1 MSDDGWRMTGF
12 KDSGME
18 NVIIIGSG
26 PAGLT
31 AAIYTARANL
41 QPLLIEGPLPGGQLT
56 QTTDIEN
63 FPGFAKPIGGFDLM
77 MNMRQ
82 QAERMGVRLVM
93 DELVG
98 CDLAGTPKRLQLAAQ
113 GTLEAR
119 AVIIATGASARYL
132 EIESEEKLKGHGVSG
147 CATCDGAFYRGKPV
161 AVVGGGDTAM
171 EDALYLS
178 RIAAHVTLIHR
189 RDKFR
194 ASPIMADRVLK
205 NEKITVAWNS
215 VVAEVLDVSKNKVTG
230 VRLQDVVTHQV
241 SDVAIDGLFI
251 AIGHTP
257 NTAPFR
263 DQLALDPEG
272 YILSDCTRTKIP
284 GVYAAGDV
292 QDRIYRQA
300 VTAAGTGCMA
310 ALEVERFLSTLE

>member
-1 MSDDGWRMTGF
+1 
-12 KDSGME
+12 ME

-41 QPLLIEGPLPGGQLT
+41 QPLLIEGPQPGGQLT

-63 FPGFAKPIGGFDLM
+63 FPGFAAPVGGFDLM
-77 MNMRQ
+77 MAMRT
-82 QAERMGVRLVM
+82 QAERMGVRLIM

-98 CDLAGTPKRLQLAAQ
+98 CDLAASPKRLQLAAQ
-113 GTLEAR
+113 GALEAR

-132 EIESEEKLKGHGVSG
+132 GLPSEEQLKGHGVSG
-147 CATCDGAFYRGKPV
+147 CATCDGAFYRGRRV

-171 EDALYLS
+171 EDSLYLS
-178 RIAAHVTLIHR
+178 RLASHVTLIHR
-189 RDKFR
+189 RDRFR
-194 ASPIMADRVLK
+194 ASQVMADRVQK

-215 VVAEVLDVSKNKVTG
+215 VVEEVLDVSKETVTG
-230 VRLQDVVTHQV
+230 VRLRNVVTGQV
-241 SDVAIDGLFI
+241 SDVPVDGLFL

-263 DQLALDPEG
+263 GQITLDPDG
-272 YILSDCTRTKIP
+272 YIVSDHTRTNIP
-284 GVYAAGDV
+284 GVFAAGDV
-292 QDRIYRQA
+292 QDRTYRQA

-310 ALEVERFLSTLE
+310 ALEVERHLAALE

>member
-1 MSDDGWRMTGF
+1 V
-12 KDSGME
+12 E
-18 NVIIIGSG
+18 NVVIIGSG

-31 AAIYTARANL
+31 AAIYTARAGL
-41 QPLLIEGPLPGGQLT
+41 HPLLVEGPQPGGQLT

-63 FPGFAKPIGGFDLM
+63 FPGFATPIGGFDLM

-82 QAERMGVRLVM
+82 QAERMGVRLEM

-98 CDLAGTPKRLQLAAQ
+98 CDLAANPKRLQLAAL
-113 GTLEAR
+113 GLLEAR
-119 AVIIATGASARYL
+119 TVILATGASARYL
-132 EIESEEKLKGHGVSG
+132 GIASEEKLKGHGVSG
-147 CATCDGAFYRGKPV
+147 CATCDGAFYRGKRV

-178 RIAAHVTLIHR
+178 RIALHVTLIHR
-189 RDKFR
+189 RDRFR

-205 NEKITVAWNS
+205 NGKITVAWNT
-215 VVAEVLDVSKNKVTG
+215 VVEEVMDVAQNTVTG
-230 VRLQDVVTHQV
+230 LRLQHVVTGQR
-241 SDVAIDGLFI
+241 SEIPIDGLFI

-263 DQLALDPEG
+263 GQITLDPEG
-272 YILSDCTRTKIP
+272 YIVADRTRTKIP
-284 GVYAAGDV
+284 GVFAAGDV

-310 ALEVERFLSTLE
+310 ALEAERYLSTLE

>member
-1 MSDDGWRMTGF
+1 
-12 KDSGME
+12 ME
-18 NVIIIGSG
+18 NVIVIGSG

-31 AAIYTARANL
+31 AAIYAARANL
-41 QPLLIEGPLPGGQLT
+41 QPLLVEGPQPGGQLT

-63 FPGFAKPIGGFDLM
+63 FPGFAAPIGGFDLM

-98 CDLAGTPKRLQLAAQ
+98 CDLAATPKRLQLAAQ
-113 GTLEAR
+113 GPLEAR
-119 AVIIATGASARYL
+119 TIIIATGASARYL
-132 EIESEEKLKGHGVSG
+132 NLESEEKLKGHGVSG
-147 CATCDGAFYRGKPV
+147 CATCDGAFYRGKRV

-205 NEKITVAWNS
+205 NAKIAVVWNS
-215 VVAEVLDVSKNKVTG
+215 VVAEVMDVAQNKVTG
-230 VRLQDVVTHQV
+230 VRLRNVATGQL
-241 SDVAIDGLFI
+241 SDSPIDGLFI

-257 NTAPFR
+257 NTTPFR
-263 DQLALDPEG
+263 SQITLDSEG
-272 YILSDCTRTKIP
+272 YIVSDLTRTNIP
-284 GVYAAGDV
+284 GVFAAGDV
-292 QDRIYRQA
+292 QDRVYRQA

-310 ALEVERFLSTLE
+310 ALEVERYLATLE

>member
-1 MSDDGWRMTGF
+1 
-12 KDSGME
+12 ME

-41 QPLLIEGPLPGGQLT
+41 QPLLIEGPQPGGQLT

-63 FPGFAKPIGGFDLM
+63 FPGFAAPIGGFDLM

-98 CDLAGTPKRLQLAAQ
+98 CDLAASPKRLQLAAQ
-113 GTLEAR
+113 GALDAR
-119 AVIIATGASARYL
+119 TVILATGASARYL
-132 EIESEEKLKGHGVSG
+132 GIESEEKLKGHGVSG
-147 CATCDGAFYRGKPV
+147 CATCDGAFYRGKRV

-171 EDALYLS
+171 EDALYLFRLAS
-178 RIAAHVTLIHR
+178 QVTLIHR

-205 NEKITVAWNS
+205 NEKIKVIRNS
-215 VVAEVLDVSKNKVTG
+215 VVAEVLDVAKNTVTG
-230 VRLQDVVTHQV
+230 VRLQNVVTGQL
-241 SDVAIDGLFI
+241 SDVAIDGLFM

-257 NTAPFR
+257 NTAPFKG
-263 DQLALDPEG
+263 QLTLDAEG
-272 YILSDCTRTKIP
+272 YVVSDRTRTNLP
-284 GVYAAGDV
+284 GVFAAGDL
-292 QDRIYRQA
+292 QDRVYRQA

-310 ALEVERFLSTLE
+310 ALEVERFLSALE

>member
-1 MSDDGWRMTGF
+1 
-12 KDSGME
+12 ME

-41 QPLLIEGPLPGGQLT
+41 QPLLIEGPQPGGQLT

-63 FPGFAKPIGGFDLM
+63 FPGFAAPIGGFDLM

-98 CDLAGTPKRLQLAAQ
+98 CDLAASPKRLQLAAQ
-113 GTLEAR
+113 GALDAR
-119 AVIIATGASARYL
+119 TVILATGASARYL
-132 EIESEEKLKGHGVSG
+132 GIESEEKLKGHGVSG
-147 CATCDGAFYRGKPV
+147 CATCDGAFYRGKRV

-178 RIAAHVTLIHR
+178 RLASQVTLIHR

-205 NEKITVAWNS
+205 NEKIKVIWNS
-215 VVAEVLDVSKNKVTG
+215 VVAEVLDVAKNTVTG
-230 VRLQDVVTHQV
+230 VRLQNVVTGQL
-241 SDVAIDGLFI
+241 SDVAIDGLFM

-257 NTAPFR
+257 NTAPFKG
-263 DQLALDPEG
+263 QLTLDAEG
-272 YILSDCTRTKIP
+272 YVVSDRTRTNLP
-284 GVYAAGDV
+284 GVFAAGDL
-292 QDRIYRQA
+292 QDRVYRQA

-310 ALEVERFLSTLE
+310 ALEVERFLSALE

>member
-1 MSDDGWRMTGF
+1 MTGF

>member
-1 MSDDGWRMTGF
+1 
-12 KDSGME
+12 ME

-31 AAIYTARANL
+31 AAIYAARANL
-41 QPLLIEGPLPGGQLT
+41 QPLLVEGPQPGGQLT

-63 FPGFAKPIGGFDLM
+63 FPGFAKPVGGFDLM
-77 MNMRQ
+77 MAMRQ
-82 QAERMGVRLVM
+82 QAERMGVRLAM

-98 CDLAGTPKRLQLAAQ
+98 CDLAATPKRLQLAAQ

-119 AVIIATGASARYL
+119 TVILATGASARYL
-132 EIESEEKLKGHGVSG
+132 GIESEEKLKGHGVSG
-147 CATCDGAFYRGKPV
+147 CATCDGAFYRGKRV

-178 RIAAHVTLIHR
+178 RLASHVTLIHR

-205 NEKITVAWNS
+205 NEKITVVWNS
-215 VVAEVLDVSKNKVTG
+215 VVAEVLDVAQNKVTG
-230 VRLQDVVTHQV
+230 VCLKNGVTGQL
-241 SDVAIDGLFI
+241 SEVACDGLFL

-257 NTAPFR
+257 NTTPFR
-263 DQLALDPEG
+263 GQLTLDPEG
-272 YILSDCTRTKIP
+272 YIVADRTRTNLP
-284 GVYAAGDV
+284 GVFAAGDV
-292 QDRIYRQA
+292 QDRVYRQA

-310 ALEVERFLSTLE
+310 ALEVERHLALQE

>member
-1 MSDDGWRMTGF
+1 
-12 KDSGME
+12 ME

-41 QPLLIEGPLPGGQLT
+41 QPLLIEGPQPGGQLT

-63 FPGFAKPIGGFDLM
+63 FPGFANPIGGFDLM

-82 QAERMGVRLVM
+82 QAERMGVRLIM
-93 DELVG
+93 DELMS

-113 GTLEAR
+113 GALEAR
-119 AVIIATGASARYL
+119 TVIIATGASARYL
-132 EIESEEKLKGHGVSG
+132 GIPSEEQLKGHGVSG
-147 CATCDGAFYRGKPV
+147 CATCDGAFYRGKRV

-178 RIAAHVTLIHR
+178 RLASHVLLIHR

-194 ASPIMADRVLK
+194 ASPVMAERVLK
-205 NEKITVAWNS
+205 NEKITVIWNS
-215 VVAEVLDVSKNKVTG
+215 VVEEVLDVTKSTVTG
-230 VRLQDVVTHQV
+230 MRLKNLVTGQV
-241 SDVAIDGLFI
+241 SDTAIDGLFV

-257 NTAPFR
+257 NTKPFGE
-263 DQLALDPEG
+263 QLKMDPDG
-272 YILSDCTRTKIP
+272 YLIADGTRTNIP
-284 GVYAAGDV
+284 GVFAAGDV
-292 QDRIYRQA
+292 QDRTYRQA
-300 VTAAGTGCMA
+300 ITAAGTGCMA
-310 ALEVERFLSTLE
+310 ALEVERYLTSLE

>member
-1 MSDDGWRMTGF
+1 MAGYARNPMPEGHRV
-12 KDSGME
+12 E
-18 NVIIIGSG
+18 NIIIIGSG

-41 QPLLIEGPLPGGQLT
+41 QPLLIEGPQPGGQLT

-63 FPGFAKPIGGFDLM
+63 FPGFANPIGGFDLM

-93 DELVG
+93 DELVS
-98 CDLAGTPKRLQLAAQ
+98 CDLAATPKRLQLAGQ
-113 GTLEAR
+113 GALEAR
-119 AVIIATGASARYL
+119 TVIIATGASARYL
-132 EIESEEKLKGHGVSG
+132 GIASEEQLKGHGVSG
-147 CATCDGAFYRGKPV
+147 CATCDGAFYRGKRV

-178 RIAAHVTLIHR
+178 RLASHVTLIHR

-194 ASPIMADRVLK
+194 ASPVMADRVLK

-215 VVAEVLDVSKNKVTG
+215 VVDEVLDVTQKTVTG
-230 VRLQDVVTHQV
+230 VRLRNLVNGQIA
-241 SDVAIDGLFI
+241 DVAVDGLFL

-263 DQLALDPEG
+263 GQITLDPEG
-272 YILSDCTRTKIP
+272 YIVANRTRTNLP
-284 GVYAAGDV
+284 GVFAAGDV
-292 QDRIYRQA
+292 QDRDYRQA
-300 VTAAGTGCMA
+300 ITAAGTGCMA
-310 ALEVERFLSTLE
+310 ALEAERYLSTLE

>member
-1 MSDDGWRMTGF
+1 
-12 KDSGME
+12 ME

-41 QPLLIEGPLPGGQLT
+41 QPLLIEGPQPGGQLT

-63 FPGFAKPIGGFDLM
+63 FPGFAAPIGGFDLM

-98 CDLAGTPKRLQLAAQ
+98 CDLAASPKRLQLAAQ
-113 GTLEAR
+113 GALDAR
-119 AVIIATGASARYL
+119 TVILATGASARYL
-132 EIESEEKLKGHGVSG
+132 GIESEEKLKGHGVSG
-147 CATCDGAFYRGKPV
+147 CATCDGAFYRGKRV

-171 EDALYLS
+171 EDALYLFRLAS
-178 RIAAHVTLIHR
+178 QVTLIHR

-205 NEKITVAWNS
+205 NEKIKVIWNS
-215 VVAEVLDVSKNKVTG
+215 VVAEVLDVAKNTVTG
-230 VRLQDVVTHQV
+230 VRLQNVVTGQL
-241 SDVAIDGLFI
+241 SDVAIDGLFM

-257 NTAPFR
+257 NTAPFKG
-263 DQLALDPEG
+263 QLTLDAEG
-272 YILSDCTRTKIP
+272 YVVSDRTRTNLP
-284 GVYAAGDV
+284 GVFAAGDL
-292 QDRIYRQA
+292 QDRVYRQA

-310 ALEVERFLSTLE
+310 ALEVERFLSALE

>member
-1 MSDDGWRMTGF
+1 
-12 KDSGME
+12 ME
-18 NVIIIGSG
+18 NVVIIGSG

-31 AAIYTARANL
+31 AAIYTARAGL
-41 QPLLIEGPLPGGQLT
+41 HPLLVEGPQPGGQLT

-63 FPGFAKPIGGFDLM
+63 FPGFATPIGGFDLM

-82 QAERMGVRLVM
+82 QAERMGVRLEM

-98 CDLAGTPKRLQLAAQ
+98 CDLAANPKRLQLAAL
-113 GTLEAR
+113 GLLEAR
-119 AVIIATGASARYL
+119 TVILATGASARYL
-132 EIESEEKLKGHGVSG
+132 GIASEEKLKGHGVSG
-147 CATCDGAFYRGKPV
+147 CATCDGAFYRGKRV

-178 RIAAHVTLIHR
+178 RIALHVTLIHR
-189 RDKFR
+189 RDRFR

-205 NEKITVAWNS
+205 NGKITVAWNT
-215 VVAEVLDVSKNKVTG
+215 VVEEVMDVAQNTVTG
-230 VRLQDVVTHQV
+230 LRLQHVVTGQR
-241 SDVAIDGLFI
+241 SEIPIDGLFI

-263 DQLALDPEG
+263 GQITLDPEG
-272 YILSDCTRTKIP
+272 YIVADRTRTKIP
-284 GVYAAGDV
+284 GVFAAGDV

-310 ALEVERFLSTLE
+310 ALEAERYLSTLE

>member
-1 MSDDGWRMTGF
+1 
-12 KDSGME
+12 ME

-31 AAIYTARANL
+31 AAIYTARASL
-41 QPLLIEGPLPGGQLT
+41 QPLLIEGPQPGGQLT

-63 FPGFAKPIGGFDLM
+63 FPGFAEPIGGFDLM

-98 CDLAGTPKRLQLAAQ
+98 CDLAANPKRLQLAAQ
-113 GTLEAR
+113 GALEAR
-119 AVIIATGASARYL
+119 TVIIATGASARYL
-132 EIESEEKLKGHGVSG
+132 GIASEEQLKGHGVSG
-147 CATCDGAFYRGKPV
+147 CATCDGAFYRGKRV

-171 EDALYLS
+171 EDAIYLS
-178 RIAAHVTLIHR
+178 RMVSHVTLIHR

-194 ASPIMADRVLK
+194 ASSIMADRVLK

-215 VVAEVLDVSKNKVTG
+215 VVDEVLDVAANKVTG
-230 VRLQDVVTHQV
+230 VRLRNVVNNSLTDVPV
-241 SDVAIDGLFI
+241 DGLFI
-251 AIGHTP
+251 AIGHSP

-263 DQLALDPEG
+263 GQLSLDPDG
-272 YILSDCTRTKIP
+272 YVVTEQTRTNIP
-284 GVYAAGDV
+284 GVFAAGDV
-292 QDRIYRQA
+292 QDRTYRQA

-310 ALEVERFLSTLE
+310 ALEVERYLSKLG